1 VPAATTAEAVLV
13 EDGVAAAIQEVTV
26 AVVEAAVAV
35 AEEDV
40 EAVEA
45 ATDNLS
51 QSKRKAT

>member
-1 VPAATTAEAVLV
+1 
-13 EDGVAAAIQEVTV
+13 V
-26 AVVEAAVAV
+26 AVVEAAV